1 MIPSLTLLLSRSVLV
16 SFTLTRRL
24 SESGDTMRA
33 AGLHAIHTLL
43 SSQAVL
49 ITSKTPHP
57 TLSPDLLASLT
68 TLITSRLAGV
78 IAAQQNVL
86 CTYNIQ
92 RANLD
97 KAKAITPGRKAP
109 TVSSLEEEG
118 WVAVSVMVKR
128 KGMAEVM
135 DQLVGVGAE
144 DVIVAKLD
152 NCRV

>member
-1 MIPSLTLLLSRSVLV
+1 
-16 SFTLTRRL
+16 
-24 SESGDTMRA
+24 MRA

-49 ITSKTPHP
+49 ITSRTPHP
-57 TLSPDLLASLT
+57 TLAPELLSTLT
-68 TLITSRLAGV
+68 TLVSSRLAGV

-86 CTYNIQ
+86 CTYNI
-92 RANLD
+92 RRDLLTA
-97 KAKAITPGRKAP
+97 AKLITPGRRAP

-128 KGMAEVM
+128 KGMADVM
-135 DQLVGVGAE
+135 DRLVKAGAE
-144 DVIVAKLD
+144 DVLITKLD

>member
-1 MIPSLTLLLSRSVLV
+1 
-16 SFTLTRRL
+16 
-24 SESGDTMRA
+24 MRA

-49 ITSKTPHP
+49 ITSRTPHP
-57 TLSPDLLASLT
+57 TLAPELLSSLT
-68 TLITSRLAGV
+68 TLVSSRLAGV

-92 RANLD
+92 RDLLND
-97 KAKAITPGRKAP
+97 AKAITPGRRAP

-118 WVAVSVMVKR
+118 WLSVSVMVKR
-128 KGMAEVM
+128 KGMADVM
-135 DQLVGVGAE
+135 DRLVKAGAE
-144 DVIVAKLD
+144 DVLITKLD